1 MRLLLNVLVVSAC
14 SLAYSQ
20 PIKIASNVY
29 GDSYVDPNDVTFNE
43 NGFIFKMMSNSKAEA
58 PISNGRV
65 VASMEFLY
73 EVGCKNKQERLL
85 RAIAFDEPYL
95 NGRVLETAAPDKKWT
110 SIVQGSVTDVLQ
122 KELCK

>member
-1 MRLLLNVLVVSAC
+1 MKPLLSVLAALAC
-14 SLAYSQ
+14 CLAYAQ
-20 PIKIASNVY
+20 PIRIASNSH
-29 GDSYVDPNDVTFNE
+29 GDSFVDPKDVTFNDR
-43 NGFIFKMMSNSKAEA
+43 GFIFKMVSNSKADP

-73 EVGCKNKQERLL
+73 EVNCKNKQERLL
-85 RAIAFDEPYL
+85 RAIAFDEPFL

-110 SIVQGSVTDVLQ
+110 SISQGSVTDVLQ